1 MGDRSME
8 RLFYYSKQWRA
19 VRESVPGPPDRLRVR
34 WWDEE
39 EEDSAPAPDV
49 EADPIVEAELA
60 PSPRTWLDALVETFV
75 AGRSRNRLI
84 RKEGYGMD
92 PPFKRMDGGISPVVE
107 MRTVDTRTFGFF
119 VQCRVFVGHR
129 LALKSDLLKNPALY
143 EQYKQDVLKLYG
155 RMESTERD
163 GHSLVE
169 DLIGD

>member
-1 MGDRSME
+1 ME

-19 VRESVPGPPDRLRVR
+19 ARERLPGPPDRLHVR

-39 EEDSAPAPDV
+39 GEDIPSTPEE
-49 EADPIVEAELA
+49 ETDPIVEAELM

-75 AGRSRNRLI
+75 AGRPRNRLI
-84 RKEGYGMD
+84 RKEGYGME

-119 VQCRVFVGHR
+119 VRRRTFVGHR
-129 LALKSDLLKNPALY
+129 LALKSDLLKNPSLY
-143 EQYKQDVLKLYG
+143 EQYKQDVLKLFN

-163 GHSLVE
+163 GRSLVE